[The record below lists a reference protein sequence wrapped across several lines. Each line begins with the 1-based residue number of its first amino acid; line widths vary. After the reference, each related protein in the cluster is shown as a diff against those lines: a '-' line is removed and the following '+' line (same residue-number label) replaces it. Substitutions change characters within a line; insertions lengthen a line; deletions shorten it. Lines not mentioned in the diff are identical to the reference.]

1 MESMASGI
9 PVLAMNA
16 GGVRDVVDHERTGLL
31 ANSAQEF
38 EDGLRRLVEDCP
50 LRTRLG
56 LNGRRYAEEKTWSHA
71 FESLERNYL
80 EALTSRHESGPRSA
94 PNRL

>member
-16 GGVRDVVDHERTGLL
+16 GGVRDIVEHEKTGLL
-31 ANSAQEF
+31 ANSDQEF
-38 EDGLRRLVEDCP
+38 GVELRRVLEDIP

-56 LNGRRYAEEKTWSHA
+56 LNGRRYAEGRTWPHA

-80 EALTSRHESGPRSA
+80 EALTGKRAEEQK
-94 PNRL
+94 

>member
-1 MESMASGI
+1 MASGV

-16 GGVRDVVDHERTGLL
+16 GGVRDNIEHDRTGLL
-31 ANSAQEF
+31 ANSVQEF
-38 EDGLRRLVEDCP
+38 EESLRLLVEDIP

-56 LNGRRYAEEKTWSHA
+56 LNGRRYAEDKTWSHA

-80 EALTSRHESGPRSA
+80 EALRGRHQSG
-94 PNRL
+94 

>member
-1 MESMASGI
+1 MASGV

-16 GGVRDVVDHERTGLL
+16 GGVRDIVEHERTGLL
-31 ANSAQEF
+31 ANSVQEF
-38 EDGLRRLVEDCP
+38 EWGLRRLVEDIP

-56 LNGRRYAEEKTWSHA
+56 LNGRRYAEDKTWSHA

-80 EALTSRHESGPRSA
+80 EALTVRHESGQ
-94 PNRL
+94 